1 MKIQIEKKKKNW
13 EGIGVCVCVR
23 VFSVRIV
30 ARLRRIRNRMRIHR
44 GNQYRDDVRS
54 LLSLSLCSVCV
65 LFSLGDTVCFLF
77 NLVVGIRHDIH
88 RHFDRFL
95 LLSYYFF
102 LILSFEFYFFL
113 GSAGQGGGRIDSTS
127 SASSS
132 RIHNHGPC
140 FID

>member
-1 MKIQIEKKKKNW
+1 M
-13 EGIGVCVCVR
+13 CVCVR

-65 LFSLGDTVCFLF
+65 LFSLGDSVCFLF

-95 LLSYYFF
+95 LLSYFF